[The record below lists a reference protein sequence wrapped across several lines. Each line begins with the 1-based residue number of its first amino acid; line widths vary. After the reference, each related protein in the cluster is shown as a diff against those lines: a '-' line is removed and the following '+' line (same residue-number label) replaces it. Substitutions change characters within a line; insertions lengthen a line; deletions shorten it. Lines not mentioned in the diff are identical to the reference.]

1 MKAKFSKRIKYIP
14 EFDGNL
20 QLPADE
26 QVVSFL
32 QPLKVNDLL
41 SLMDNLQS
49 VNMDNPEDNTKE
61 IKDLIDSCGDLLPK
75 YCEITNLTDADG
87 EVLTAKDITEYP
99 YFLGL
104 SAEILS
110 QMAAVSMPSEEEV
123 GNSNAQPGSPDQP
136 SP

>member
-1 MKAKFSKRIKYIP
+1 
-14 EFDGNL
+14 
-20 QLPADE
+20 
-26 QVVSFL
+26 
-32 QPLKVNDLL
+32 
-41 SLMDNLQS
+41 MDNLQS